1 VVQWG
6 YATLPV
12 AAGRVS
18 LWVVSVIGEERVVR
32 ALMSVYDKTGI
43 VEFAQALHNLG
54 IEIISTGQTQRVLRE
69 AGIPALPVSE
79 VTGFPEILDGRVK
92 TLHPAIHAGLLARR
106 DVPAHMAE
114 LAAHNLQPIDL
125 VVVNLYPFAATIA
138 RPDVT
143 MAEAQEQID
152 IGGVA
157 LLRAAAKNFPAV
169 LVLVDPADYA
179 GVIDGLRA
187 GDVPLSERQRLAA
200 KAFAHTAEYDAT
212 IAAYLRTE
220 PLPDVLPLAWRKY
233 QPLRYGENP
242 HQAAALYGNFGAFF
256 HQLHGKEL
264 SYNNI
269 LDTAAAQE
277 LIEEFPAADA
287 AAVAIIKHTNPC
299 GVAIAADLRRA
310 WEAAFATDREAPFG
324 GIIAV
329 NRPVDIAFAEAVDEI
344 FSEIIIAPDFAPEAL
359 ALLRRKKNRRLLQSV
374 RPITGADRWQ
384 LRSVPGG
391 VLVQEP
397 DHAPLAAEEWRVVT
411 KRAPTDAEA
420 AALRFAWRVVKHV
433 KSNAIVYAAHDRTL
447 GIGAGQMSR
456 VDSSRLA
463 VWKAQQ
469 AGIDLRGSVVASD
482 ALFPFADGVEA
493 AIAAGATAII
503 QPGGSVRDEEVIAAA
518 DAAGAAMVFTGRRHF
533 RH

>member
-1 VVQWG
+1 M
-6 YATLPV
+6 
-12 AAGRVS
+12 
-18 LWVVSVIGEERVVR
+18 R
-32 ALMSVYDKTGI
+32 ALLSVYNKSGI
-43 VEFAQALHNLG
+43 VEFAQALHELG
-54 IEIISTGQTQRVLRE
+54 VEIISTGQTQRVLQA
-69 AGIPALPVSE
+69 AGIPALAVSE

-106 DVPAHMAE
+106 DLPGHLAE
-114 LAAHNLQPIDL
+114 LAAHGLKPIDL

-179 GVIDGLRA
+179 GVLVGLRA
-187 GDVPLSERQRLAA
+187 GEVPLGERQRLAA

-220 PLPDVLPLAWRKY
+220 SFPDVLPLVWRKY

-242 HQAAALYGNFGAFF
+242 HQAAALYGDFGAFF
-256 HQLHGKEL
+256 QQLHGKEL

-277 LIEEFPAADA
+277 LIEEFPSVEG

-299 GVAIAADLRRA
+299 GVGIGRDLRSA

-329 NRPVDIAFAEAVDEI
+329 NRPVDLAFAEAVNEI
-344 FSEIIIAPDFAPEAL
+344 FSEIIIAPEFMPDAL
-359 ALLRRKKNRRLLQSV
+359 ELLQRKKNRRLLRSL
-374 RPITGADRWQ
+374 RPVTSAGGWQ
-384 LRSVPGG
+384 IRSVPGG

-397 DHAPLAAEEWRVVT
+397 DHAPLANEEWRVVT
-411 KRAPTDAEA
+411 KRAPTDAEV
-420 AALRFAWRVVKHV
+420 AALRFGWRVVKHV
-433 KSNAIVYAAHDRTL
+433 KSNAIVYAAADRTL

-463 VWKAQQ
+463 VWKAKQ
-469 AGIDLRGSVVASD
+469 AGLDLRGSVVASD

>member
-1 VVQWG
+1 M
-6 YATLPV
+6 
-12 AAGRVS
+12 
-18 LWVVSVIGEERVVR
+18 R
-32 ALMSVYDKTGI
+32 ALLSVYNKSGI
-43 VEFAQALHNLG
+43 VEFAQALHELG
-54 IEIISTGQTQRVLRE
+54 VEIISTGQTQRVLQA
-69 AGIPALPVSE
+69 AGIPALAVSE

-106 DVPAHMAE
+106 DLPDHLAE
-114 LAAHNLQPIDL
+114 LAAHGLKPIDL

-179 GVIDGLRA
+179 GVLAGLRA
-187 GDVPLSERQRLAA
+187 GEVPLGERQRLAA

-220 PLPDVLPLAWRKY
+220 SLPDVLPLVWRKY

-242 HQAAALYGNFGAFF
+242 HQAAALYGDFGAFF
-256 HQLHGKEL
+256 QQLHGKEL

-277 LIEEFPAADA
+277 LIEEFPAVEG

-299 GVAIAADLRRA
+299 GVAIGRDLRSA

-329 NRPVDIAFAEAVDEI
+329 NRPVDLAFAEAVNEI
-344 FSEIIIAPDFAPEAL
+344 FSEIIIAPEFMPDAL
-359 ALLRRKKNRRLLQSV
+359 ELLQRKKNRRLLRSL
-374 RPITGADRWQ
+374 RPVTSADGWQ
-384 LRSVPGG
+384 IRSVPGG

-397 DHAPLAAEEWRVVT
+397 DHAPLANEEWRVVT
-411 KRAPTDAEA
+411 KRAPTDVEV
-420 AALRFAWRVVKHV
+420 AALRFGWRVVKHV
-433 KSNAIVYAAHDRTL
+433 KSNAIVYAAADRTL

-463 VWKAQQ
+463 IWKAKQ
-469 AGIDLRGSVVASD
+469 AGLDLRGSVVASD

>member
-1 VVQWG
+1 M
-6 YATLPV
+6 
-12 AAGRVS
+12 
-18 LWVVSVIGEERVVR
+18 R
-32 ALMSVYDKTGI
+32 ALMSVYDKSGI
-43 VEFAQALHNLG
+43 VEFAQALHALG
-54 IEIISTGQTQRVLRE
+54 VEIISTGQTQRVLRE
-69 AGIPALPVSE
+69 AGLPALAVSE

-106 DVPAHMAE
+106 DLPAHLDE
-114 LAAHNLQPIDL
+114 LAAHDLKPIDL
-125 VVVNLYPFAATIA
+125 VVVNLYPFAATIS
-138 RPDVT
+138 RPGVS

-169 LVLVDPADYA
+169 LVLVDPADYDA
-179 GVIDGLRA
+179 VLAGLRA
-187 GDVPLSERQRLAA
+187 GEVPLAERQRLAA

-242 HQAAALYGNFGAFF
+242 HQAAALYGDFGAFF
-256 HQLHGKEL
+256 QQLHGKEL

-277 LIEEFPAADA
+277 LIEEFPVAEG

-299 GVAIAADLRRA
+299 GVAIGRDLRSA

-329 NRPVDIAFAEAVDEI
+329 NRPVDLAFAEAVNEI
-344 FSEIIIAPDFAPEAL
+344 FSEIIIAPEFMPDAL
-359 ALLRRKKNRRLLQSV
+359 TLLQRKKNRRLLRSL
-374 RPITGADRWQ
+374 RPVTSAGNWQ
-384 LRSVPGG
+384 IRSVPGG

-397 DHAPLAAEEWRVVT
+397 DHAPLAQEEWRVVT
-411 KRAPTDAEA
+411 KRAPTDAEV
-420 AALRFAWRVVKHV
+420 AALRFGWRVVKHV
-433 KSNAIVYAAHDRTL
+433 KSNAIVYAAADRTL

-469 AGIDLRGSVVASD
+469 AGLDLRGSVVASD

>member
-1 VVQWG
+1 M
-6 YATLPV
+6 
-12 AAGRVS
+12 
-18 LWVVSVIGEERVVR
+18 R
-32 ALMSVYDKTGI
+32 ALMSVYDKSGI
-43 VEFAQALHNLG
+43 VEFAQALHALG
-54 IEIISTGQTQRVLRE
+54 VEIISTGQTQRVLRE
-69 AGIPALPVSE
+69 AGIPALAVSE

-106 DVPAHMAE
+106 DLPAHLDE
-114 LAAHNLQPIDL
+114 LAAHDLKPIDL
-125 VVVNLYPFAATIA
+125 VVVNLYPFAATIS
-138 RPDVT
+138 RPGVS

-169 LVLVDPADYA
+169 LVLVDPADYDA
-179 GVIDGLRA
+179 VLAGLRA
-187 GDVPLSERQRLAA
+187 GEVPLAERQRLAA

-242 HQAAALYGNFGAFF
+242 HQAAALYGDFGAFF
-256 HQLHGKEL
+256 QQLHGKEL

-277 LIEEFPAADA
+277 LIEEFPVAEG

-299 GVAIAADLRRA
+299 GVAIGRDLRSA

-329 NRPVDIAFAEAVDEI
+329 NRPVDLAFAEAVNEI
-344 FSEIIIAPDFAPEAL
+344 FSEIIIAPEFMPDAL
-359 ALLRRKKNRRLLQSV
+359 TLLQRKKNRRLLRSL
-374 RPITGADRWQ
+374 RPVTSAGNWQ
-384 LRSVPGG
+384 IRSVPGG

-397 DHAPLAAEEWRVVT
+397 DHAPLAQEEWRVVT
-411 KRAPTDAEA
+411 KRAPTDAEV
-420 AALRFAWRVVKHV
+420 AALRFGWRVVKHV
-433 KSNAIVYAAHDRTL
+433 KSNAIVYAAADRTL

-469 AGIDLRGSVVASD
+469 AGLDLRGSVVASD

>member
-1 VVQWG
+1 M
-6 YATLPV
+6 
-12 AAGRVS
+12 
-18 LWVVSVIGEERVVR
+18 R
-32 ALMSVYDKTGI
+32 ALMSVYDKSGI
-43 VEFAQALHNLG
+43 VEFAQALHALG
-54 IEIISTGQTQRVLRE
+54 VEIISTGQTQRVLRE
-69 AGIPALPVSE
+69 AGIPALAVSE

-106 DVPAHMAE
+106 DLPAHLDE
-114 LAAHNLQPIDL
+114 LAAHDLKPIDL
-125 VVVNLYPFAATIA
+125 VVVNLYPFAATIS
-138 RPDVT
+138 RLGVS

-169 LVLVDPADYA
+169 LVLVDPADYDA
-179 GVIDGLRA
+179 VLAGLRA
-187 GDVPLSERQRLAA
+187 GEVPLAERQRLAA

-242 HQAAALYGNFGAFF
+242 HQAAALYGDFGAFF
-256 HQLHGKEL
+256 QQLHGKEL

-277 LIEEFPAADA
+277 LIEEFPAAEG

-299 GVAIAADLRRA
+299 GVAIGRDLRSA

-329 NRPVDIAFAEAVDEI
+329 NRPVDLAFAEAVNEI
-344 FSEIIIAPDFAPEAL
+344 FSEIIIAPEFMPDAL
-359 ALLRRKKNRRLLQSV
+359 TLLQRKKNRRLLRSL
-374 RPITGADRWQ
+374 RPVTSAGNWQ
-384 LRSVPGG
+384 IRSVPGG

-397 DHAPLAAEEWRVVT
+397 DHAPLAQEEWRVVT
-411 KRAPTDAEA
+411 KRAPTDAEV
-420 AALRFAWRVVKHV
+420 AALRFGWRVVKHV
-433 KSNAIVYAAHDRTL
+433 KSNAIVYAAADRTL

-469 AGIDLRGSVVASD
+469 AGLDLRGSVVASD

>member
-1 VVQWG
+1 MPQ
-6 YATLPV
+6 LC
-12 AAGRVS
+12 
-18 LWVVSVIGEERVVR
+18 IEERIVR
-32 ALMSVYDKTGI
+32 ALMSVYDKSGI
-43 VEFAQALHNLG
+43 VAFAQALHALG
-54 IEIISTGQTQRVLRE
+54 VEIISTGQTQRVLRE
-69 AGIPALPVSE
+69 AGIPALAVSE

-106 DVPAHMAE
+106 DLPAHIDE
-114 LAAHNLQPIDL
+114 LAAHGLKPIDL

-138 RPDVT
+138 RPGVT

-169 LVLVDPADYA
+169 LVLVDPADYDA
-179 GVIDGLRA
+179 VLAGLRA
-187 GDVPLSERQRLAA
+187 GEVPLAERQRLAA
-200 KAFAHTAEYDAT
+200 KAFAHTAEYDAA

-220 PLPDVLPLAWRKY
+220 PLPAVLPLAWRKY

-242 HQAAALYGNFGAFF
+242 HQAAALYGDFGAFF
-256 HQLHGKEL
+256 QQLHGKEL

-277 LIEEFPAADA
+277 LIEEFPAAEG

-299 GVAIAADLRRA
+299 GVAIGRDLRSA

-329 NRPVDIAFAEAVDEI
+329 NRPVDLAFAAAVNEI
-344 FSEIIIAPDFAPEAL
+344 FSEIIIAPEFLPDAL
-359 ALLRRKKNRRLLQSV
+359 ELLQRKKNRRLLRSL
-374 RPITGADRWQ
+374 RPVTSAGNWQ
-384 LRSVPGG
+384 IRSVPGG

-397 DHAPLAAEEWRVVT
+397 DHAPLAQEEWRVVT

-420 AALRFAWRVVKHV
+420 AALRFGWRVVKHV
-433 KSNAIVYAAHDRTL
+433 KSNAIVYAAADRTL

-469 AGIDLRGSVVASD
+469 AGLDLRGSVVASD

>member
-1 VVQWG
+1 MPQL
-6 YATLPV
+6 Y
-12 AAGRVS
+12 
-18 LWVVSVIGEERVVR
+18 IEERVVR
-32 ALMSVYDKTGI
+32 ALMSVYDKSGI
-43 VEFAQALHNLG
+43 VEFAQALHALG
-54 IEIISTGQTQRVLRE
+54 VEIISTGQTQRVLRE
-69 AGIPALPVSE
+69 AGIPALAVSE

-106 DVPAHMAE
+106 DLPAHLDE
-114 LAAHNLQPIDL
+114 LAAHDLKPIDL
-125 VVVNLYPFAATIA
+125 VVVNLYPFAATIS
-138 RPDVT
+138 RLGVSI
-143 MAEAQEQID
+143 AEAQEQID

-169 LVLVDPADYA
+169 LVLVDPADYDA
-179 GVIDGLRA
+179 VLAGLRA
-187 GDVPLSERQRLAA
+187 GEVPLAERQRLAA

-242 HQAAALYGNFGAFF
+242 HQAAALYGDFDAFF
-256 HQLHGKEL
+256 QQLHGKEL

-277 LIEEFPAADA
+277 LIEEFPAAEG

-299 GVAIAADLRRA
+299 GVAIGRDLRSA

-329 NRPVDIAFAEAVDEI
+329 NRPVDLAFAEAVNEI
-344 FSEIIIAPDFAPEAL
+344 FSEIIIAPEFMPDAL
-359 ALLRRKKNRRLLQSV
+359 TLLQRKKNRRLLRSL
-374 RPITGADRWQ
+374 RPVTSAGNWQ
-384 LRSVPGG
+384 IRSVPGG

-397 DHAPLAAEEWRVVT
+397 DHAPLAQEEWRVVT
-411 KRAPTDAEA
+411 KRAPTDAEV
-420 AALRFAWRVVKHV
+420 AALRFGWRVVKHV
-433 KSNAIVYAAHDRTL
+433 KSNAIVYAAADRTL

-469 AGIDLRGSVVASD
+469 AGLDLRGSVVASD

>member
-1 VVQWG
+1 M
-6 YATLPV
+6 
-12 AAGRVS
+12 
-18 LWVVSVIGEERVVR
+18 R
-32 ALMSVYDKTGI
+32 ALLSVYDKSGI
-43 VEFAQALHNLG
+43 VAFAQALHDLG
-54 IEIISTGQTQRVLRE
+54 VELISTGQTHRVLRE
-69 AGIPALPVSE
+69 AGLPALAVSE

-106 DVPAHMAE
+106 DLPDHLAE
-114 LAAHNLQPIDL
+114 LTAHGLTPIDL

-138 RPDVT
+138 RPGVT

-157 LLRAAAKNFPAV
+157 LIRAAAKNFPAV
-169 LVLVDPADYA
+169 LVLVDPVDYA
-179 GVIDGLRA
+179 EVLNGLRA
-187 GDVPLSERQRLAA
+187 GEVPLSFRQHLAA

-212 IAAYLRTE
+212 IAAYLRAE
-220 PLPDVLPLAWRKY
+220 PFPTVLPMAWRKC
-233 QPLRYGENP
+233 QSLRYGENP
-242 HQAAALYGNFGAFF
+242 HQAAALYGDFGAFF
-256 HQLHGKEL
+256 RQLHGKEL

-269 LDTAAAQE
+269 LDAAAAQE
-277 LIEEFPAADA
+277 LIEEFPAAES

-299 GVAIAADLRRA
+299 GVATGPDLRSA

-324 GIIAV
+324 GIIAA
-329 NRPVDIAFAEAVDEI
+329 NRPIDRDFAEAVNEI
-344 FSEIIIAPDFAPEAL
+344 FSEIIIAPDFLPDAL
-359 ALLRRKKNRRLLQSV
+359 ELLQRKKNRRLLKSLQPVSAA
-374 RPITGADRWQ
+374 RAWQ

-397 DHAPLAAEEWRVVT
+397 DYAPLAAEEWRVVT
-411 KRAPTDAEA
+411 KRAPTDAEV
-420 AALRFAWRVVKHV
+420 AALRFGWRVVKHV
-433 KSNAIVYAAHDRTL
+433 KSNAIVYAAADRTL

-469 AGIDLRGSVVASD
+469 AGLDLRGSVVASD